1 LPVERHHV
9 DLLAEGSQTDD
20 DMRVRRLIALWKIAL
35 KELEPDIFAGIAL
48 GTGMAETLTC
58 NFEPAFDVVV
68 KAGE

>member
-1 LPVERHHV
+1 
-9 DLLAEGSQTDD
+9 
-20 DMRVRRLIALWKIAL
+20 MRVRRLIALWKIAL